1 MLRFCYMRHF
11 DLLLF
16 YGKCLIVTLNVVDA
30 VLQRMELTKY
40 EKNILPNG
48 DIFFLILFY
57 VHGYVFYGFRV
68 TYATGPNTLTRKGFY
83 SDLTSETPSSM
94 IDK

>member
-1 MLRFCYMRHF
+1 M
-11 DLLLF
+11 
-16 YGKCLIVTLNVVDA
+16 
-30 VLQRMELTKY
+30 
-40 EKNILPNG
+40 
-48 DIFFLILFY
+48 FY

>member
-1 MLRFCYMRHF
+1 MPHCYI
-11 DLLLF
+11 
-16 YGKCLIVTLNVVDA
+16 KCGWCSLAKDGIN
-30 VLQRMELTKY
+30 QIW
-40 EKNILPNG
+40 KNILPNG

-57 VHGYVFYGFRV
+57 VHGYVFYGFCV